1 MDKYYKCKCGS
12 ETFVRLYNVWNEKL
26 KVKVTESEQNGEE
39 FWDVEELGKEKD
51 HLYGYICA
59 ECRKDAQEL
68 NDGL

>member
-26 KVKVTESEQNGEE
+26 KVKITEYEQNCEE
-39 FWDVEELGKEKD
+39 FWVVEELGKEKD

>member
-1 MDKYYKCKCGS
+1 MHKYYKCKCGS

-26 KVKVTESEQNGEE
+26 KVKVTEYEQNGEE